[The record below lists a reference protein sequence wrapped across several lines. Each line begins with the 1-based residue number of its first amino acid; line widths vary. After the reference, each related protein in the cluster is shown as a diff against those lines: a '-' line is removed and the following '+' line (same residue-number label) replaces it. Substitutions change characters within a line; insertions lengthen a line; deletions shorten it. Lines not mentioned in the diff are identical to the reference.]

1 MKILLLNAHYWPDLS
16 AATAQMLT
24 GLGEELARQGHE
36 VRVICGRR
44 KYDEPSVLFPK
55 NEEHNGVQITRIW
68 NSALGKG
75 AKWKRAIDFAT
86 WLAAA
91 ELALLREPKPDVVV
105 TLTTP
110 PLLSVMGARYAKR
123 VGARLVPWMMDL
135 NPDEAVAAGWLR
147 QGSPMERFLRKAL
160 ERSFEQSA
168 ALIAL
173 DRFMANRIAAKGMDR
188 RKIHVVAPWAHDKEV
203 KPDPEGSKAFRRE
216 HGLEDSFVVMYS
228 GNHAPIHPLKTI
240 VEAARRLFVNVNVN
254 VNAGSEGDRRWEIG
268 DRGSGKQEVKVNIK
282 FLFVGGGTGW
292 EEIRKIK
299 DREKLTNVICLPYQP
314 LNNVGASLGAADLH
328 VVAMG
333 EAFVGLVH
341 PCKVYNLLSLG
352 LPWVG
357 LGPKDCHLADL
368 LKEVGEGSGC
378 EVVPGGDSSA
388 LAKLILERQRSPKV
402 SKEKLQAVG
411 RNYQESVL
419 APKLARIMVEA
430 AKVGRD

>member
-1 MKILLLNAHYWPDLS
+1 
-16 AATAQMLT
+16 
-24 GLGEELARQGHE
+24 LARQGHE

-44 KYDEPSVLFPK
+44 KYDKPSILFPK
-55 NEEHNGVQITRIW
+55 SEEHNGVQITRIW

-75 AKWKRAIDFAT
+75 AKWKRAADFAT

-91 ELALLREPKPDVVV
+91 ELALRREPKPDVVV

-110 PLLSVMGARYAKR
+110 PLLSVLGARYAKR

-147 QGSPMERFLRKAL
+147 QGSLMERFLRKAL
-160 ERSFEQSA
+160 EGSFQQSA
-168 ALIAL
+168 AIIAL
-173 DRFMANRIAAKGMDR
+173 DRFMADRIAAKGVDK

-216 HGLEDSFVVMYS
+216 HGLTDAFVVMYS
-228 GNHAPIHPLKTI
+228 GNHSPCHPLDAVI
-240 VEAARRLFVNVNVN
+240 QVAREFNGANGAGGGRREA
-254 VNAGSEGDRRWEIG
+254 GGG
-268 DRGSGKQEVKVNIK
+268 IK
-282 FLFVGGGTGW
+282 FVFVGGGTGW
-292 EEIRKIK
+292 EEIRRIK
-299 DREKLTNVICLPYQP
+299 EKEKLTNVICLPYQP
-314 LNNVGASLGAADLH
+314 LSKVGASLGAADLH

-357 LGPKDCHLADL
+357 IGPRDCHLTDL
-368 LKEVGEGSGC
+368 LKEVGKDSGC
-378 EVVPGGDSSA
+378 EVVRGADAEA
-388 LAKLILERQRSPKV
+388 LAELILERERSPKV

-419 APKLARIMVEA
+419 APKLARIIVESAKA
-430 AKVGRD
+430 APV

>member
-1 MKILLLNAHYWPDLS
+1 
-16 AATAQMLT
+16 MLT

-44 KYDEPSVLFPK
+44 KYDESAVLFPK
-55 NEEHNGVQITRIW
+55 REERNGVRITRIW

-75 AKWKRAIDFAT
+75 AKWKRAVDFAT

-110 PLLSVMGARYAKR
+110 PLLSVLGARYAKR

-147 QGSPMERFLRKAL
+147 QGSLMESFLRKAL
-160 ERSFEQSA
+160 EKSFEQSTA
-168 ALIAL
+168 IIAL
-173 DRFMANRIAAKGMDR
+173 DRFMADRIAAKGVHR
-188 RKIHVVAPWAHDKEV
+188 KKIHVVAPWAHDKEV
-203 KPDPEGSKAFRRE
+203 KPDPEGSKAFRKQ

-240 VEAARRLFVNVNVN
+240 VEAAKRLFVNVKVN
-254 VNAGSEGDRRWEIG
+254 VNQ
-268 DRGSGKQEVKVNIK
+268 KIK
-282 FLFVGGGTGW
+282 FVFVGGGTGW
-292 EEIRKIK
+292 EEIRRVKEK
-299 DREKLTNVICLPYQP
+299 EKLTNVICLPYQP
-314 LNNVGASLGAADLH
+314 LNKVGASLGAADLH

-357 LGPKDCHLADL
+357 LGPKECHLADL

-378 EVVPGGDSSA
+378 EVVPGTDAAA
-388 LAKLILERQRSPKV
+388 LANLIPERQKNPKV

-419 APKLARIMVEA
+419 APKLARIIVEA
-430 AKVGRD
+430 AKAARD

>member
-1 MKILLLNAHYWPDLS
+1 MRILLLNAHYWPDLS

-24 GLGEELARQGHE
+24 GLGEELVRQGHE

-44 KYDEPSVLFPK
+44 KYDKPSVLFSK
-55 NEEHNGVQITRIW
+55 KEEHNGVQITRIW

-75 AKWKRAIDFAT
+75 AKWKRAVDFAT

-110 PLLSVMGARYAKR
+110 PLLSVLGARYAKR

-147 QGSPMERFLRKAL
+147 QGSAMEKFLRKAL
-160 ERSFEQSA
+160 ERSFEQSTA
-168 ALIAL
+168 IIAL
-173 DRFMANRIAAKGMDR
+173 DRFMADRIAAKGVDR

-228 GNHAPIHPLKTI
+228 GNHAPIHPLGC
-240 VEAARRLFVNVNVN
+240 VLDAAIKLKD
-254 VNAGSEGDRRWEIG
+254 ED
-268 DRGSGKQEVKVNIK
+268 EVKFV
-282 FLFVGGGTGW
+282 FVGGGTGW
-292 EEIRKIK
+292 KQIK
-299 DREKLTNVICLPYQP
+299 KQREAKGLKNVICLPYQP
-314 LNNVGASLGAADLH
+314 LNKVGASLGAADLH

-357 LGPKDCHLADL
+357 IGPKECHLADL
-368 LKEVGEGSGC
+368 LKELGKDSGC
-378 EVVPGGDSSA
+378 EVVPGGDSAA
-388 LAKLILERQRSPKV
+388 LARLIQERASRPKADPARL
-402 SKEKLQAVG
+402 KKVG
-411 RNYQESVL
+411 ENYRESVL
-419 APKLARIMVEA
+419 APKLARIIVEA
-430 AKVGRD
+430 GRAKQD

>member
-1 MKILLLNAHYWPDLS
+1 LKILLLNAHYWPDLS

-44 KYDEPSVLFPK
+44 KYDEPSVLFSR
-55 NEEHNGVQITRIW
+55 NEERNGVQITRIW

-91 ELALLREPKPDVVV
+91 ELALLKEPKPDVVV

-110 PLLSVMGARYAKR
+110 PLLSVLGARYAKR
-123 VGARLVPWMMDL
+123 VGAQLVPWMMDL

-147 QGSPMERFLRKAL
+147 QGSLMEKFLRKAL
-160 ERSFEQSA
+160 EKSFEQSTA
-168 ALIAL
+168 IIAL
-173 DRFMANRIAAKGMDR
+173 DRFMADRIAAKGVDR

-216 HGLEDSFVVMYS
+216 HGLEDSFIVMYS
-228 GNHAPIHPLKTI
+228 GNHAPIHPLGC
-240 VEAARRLFVNVNVN
+240 VVDAAIKLKD
-254 VNAGSEGDRRWEIG
+254 ED
-268 DRGSGKQEVKVNIK
+268 EVKFV
-282 FLFVGGGTGW
+282 FVGGGTGW
-292 EEIRKIK
+292 EKIRRIK
-299 DREKLTNVICLPYQP
+299 EKEKLTYVICLPYQP
-314 LNNVGASLGAADLH
+314 LSKVGASLGAADLH

-357 LGPKDCHLADL
+357 IGPRDCHLVDL
-368 LKEVGEGSGC
+368 WKEVGDQAGC
-378 EVVPGGDSSA
+378 EVVQGADAAA
-388 LAKLILERQRSPKV
+388 LARLIQERASRPKADPARL
-402 SKEKLQAVG
+402 KKVG
-411 RNYQESVL
+411 ENYRESVL
-419 APKLARIMVEA
+419 APKLARIIVEA
-430 AKVGRD
+430 GRAKQD

>member
-1 MKILLLNAHYWPDLS
+1 MKILMLNGHYWPDLS

-44 KYDEPSVLFPK
+44 KYDEPSVLFPRS
-55 NEEHNGVQITRIW
+55 EERNGVQITRIW

-75 AKWKRAIDFAT
+75 AKWKRAVDFAT

-110 PLLSVMGARYAKR
+110 PLLSVLGARYAKR

-147 QGSPMERFLRKAL
+147 QGSLVEGFLRKAL
-160 ERSFEQSA
+160 ERSFQQSA
-168 ALIAL
+168 AIIAL
-173 DRFMANRIAAKGMDR
+173 DRFMADRIAAKGGDR

-216 HGLEDSFVVMYS
+216 HGLEGSFVVMYS
-228 GNHAPIHPLKTI
+228 GNHAPIHPLGC
-240 VEAARRLFVNVNVN
+240 VLDAAIKLKD
-254 VNAGSEGDRRWEIG
+254 ED
-268 DRGSGKQEVKVNIK
+268 EVK

-299 DREKLTNVICLPYQP
+299 ERENLTNVVCLPYQP
-314 LNNVGASLGAADLH
+314 LNKVGASLGSADLH

-357 LGPKDCHLADL
+357 LGPKECHLVDL
-368 LKEVGEGSGC
+368 LKEVGGSSGC
-378 EVVPGGDSSA
+378 EIVPGGDPAA
-388 LAKLILERQRSPKV
+388 LANLILERQRSPKV

-419 APKLARIMVEA
+419 APKLARIIVEA
-430 AKVGRD
+430 AKA

>member
-55 NEEHNGVQITRIW
+55 SEERNGVRITRIW

-75 AKWKRAIDFAT
+75 AKWKRAVDFAT

-91 ELALLREPKPDVVV
+91 ELALLRQPKPDVVV

-110 PLLSVMGARYAKR
+110 PLLSVLGARYAKR

-160 ERSFEQSA
+160 ERSFQQSTA
-168 ALIAL
+168 IIAL
-173 DRFMANRIAAKGMDR
+173 DRFMADRIAAKGVDR

-216 HGLEDSFVVMYS
+216 HGLTDAFVVMYS
-228 GNHAPIHPLKTI
+228 GNHSPIHPIQTV
-240 VEAARRLFVNVNVN
+240 VEAVRRLFVNVNVN
-254 VNAGSEGDRRWEIG
+254 VKE
-268 DRGSGKQEVKVNIK
+268 KIK
-282 FLFVGGGTGW
+282 FVFVGGGTGW

-299 DREKLTNVICLPYQP
+299 EKEKLTNVICLPYQP
-314 LNNVGASLGAADLH
+314 LNKVGASLGSADLH

-357 LGPKDCHLADL
+357 LGPRNCHLTDL
-368 LKEVGEGSGC
+368 LKEPGKDSGC
-378 EVVPGGDSSA
+378 EVVPGTDAAA
-388 LAKLILERQRSPKV
+388 LARLIQERASRPK
-402 SKEKLQAVG
+402 SDPARLKKVG
-411 RNYQESVL
+411 ENYRESVL
-419 APKLARIMVEA
+419 APRLANLIVQA
-430 AKVGRD
+430 GKAKGD